1 MDKVDRSLG
10 RELRRRRMANGDTL
24 DSLAAKIRVADK
36 TIGKWE
42 RGEVMPSATNIR
54 SLEMLG
60 LIEEWLDR
68 NGSGAKQY
76 PTIEMRICDVCTRLD
91 DAVSIA
97 ALYANLISWLARKDR
112 ERALP
117 SEPLTELIAEN
128 RWIAQRYGVFAFFGD
143 QAPPGGRVDIQDFL
157 EELVGELAA
166 DARGVGLRNRDAPRS
181 ERREERYCRR
191 PATRPLPPAAPGGGQ
206 RAGGAAARC
215 RPGPR
220 GNQGWAGRWSRMTSG
235 SVDYADKLPPSP
247 WANFTPQR
255 RYIISPP
262 SRQPRRP

>member
-166 DARGVGLRNRDAPRS
+166 DARALDCETEMRHALSVVKNGTAADRQLDLYRLRRLEGDSEQEALLRVVDLALAETRDGLDD
-181 ERREERYCRR
+181 
-191 PATRPLPPAAPGGGQ
+191 G
-206 RAGGAAARC
+206 
-215 RPGPR
+215 R
-220 GNQGWAGRWSRMTSG
+220 G
-235 SVDYADKLPPSP
+235 
-247 WANFTPQR
+247 
-255 RYIISPP
+255 
-262 SRQPRRP
+262 